1 MDRPTITAIVLCG
14 GRATRLGGVDKP
26 LTEVGDKTLL
36 GHVIDRVRPQVDE
49 LLLSCAQT
57 TAAYEAF
64 GHPVVADQDAGQ
76 GPLGGF
82 VSALAR
88 VRSPWVFT
96 TPADTPF
103 LPDNLVA
110 SLAEA
115 CETRPLRGRP
125 ENSLR
130 EFSRL
135 QAPLTARQQR
145 VFVPWKRTGAA
156 VVAAGGHRQNLTMLL
171 DAEHAQAL
179 AAFYEDGG
187 RAIHRWLV
195 AHAITEVDFPVDGF
209 LNVNTP
215 EDLAVAEA
223 RYGSLAKT

>member
-1 MDRPTITAIVLCG
+1 MAHRPAITGVVLCG

-26 LTEVGDKTLL
+26 LLKVGDKALL
-36 GHVIDRVRPQVDE
+36 GHVIDRVRPQVDA
-49 LLLSCAQT
+49 LLLSCART

-64 GHPVVADQDAGQ
+64 GHPLVEDRDASQ

-88 VRSPWVFT
+88 VRTPWAFT

-103 LPDNLVA
+103 LPANLVA

-115 CETRPLRGRP
+115 CE
-125 ENSLR
+125 
-130 EFSRL
+130 
-135 QAPLTARQQR
+135 
-145 VFVPWKRTGAA
+145 RTGAA
-156 VVAAGGHRQNLTMLL
+156 VVTAGGHRQNLAMLL
-171 DAEHAQAL
+171 GAEHAQSL

-195 AHAITEVDFPVDGF
+195 ANAVTEVEFPADGF
-209 LNVNTP
+209 LNVNTA
-215 EDLAVAEA
+215 EDLAAAEA
-223 RYGSLAKT
+223 RYRSLAKT

>member
-1 MDRPTITAIVLCG
+1 MVRRPAITGVVLCG

-26 LTEVGDKTLL
+26 LLKVGDKALL

-49 LLLSCAQT
+49 LLLSCART

-64 GHPVVADQDAGQ
+64 GHPVVEDRDAGQ

-82 VSALAR
+82 VSALPH

-103 LPDNLVA
+103 LPENLVA
-110 SLAEA
+110 SLAKV
-115 CETRPLRGRP
+115 CER
-125 ENSLR
+125 N
-130 EFSRL
+130 
-135 QAPLTARQQR
+135 
-145 VFVPWKRTGAA
+145 GAA
-156 VVAAGGHRQNLTMLL
+156 VVTAGGHRQNLTMLL

-195 AHAITEVDFPVDGF
+195 TNAITEVDFPSDGF

-215 EDLAVAEA
+215 EDLAAAEA
-223 RYGSLAKT
+223 RYAASP